1 MGAETNILTGARK
14 ESNIMTKTTTITIQQ
29 DDVNPAFKAAEAALK
44 REQAEADRLWDVF
57 RLNED
62 ESLDDA
68 LNARMDAQEAKI
80 TAAEKVVENTPMFI
94 DCDFGSQPFGSED
107 EGEAIVLPP
116 IDEREITDFV
126 TDEADAEA
134 ARRFPDP
141 VVKQPRKTNADRLL
155 AALIDGSHKCGHDLR
170 VETGIKSYAALGR
183 AATALRKRGFNVRKI
198 RWNAPSSDMFHIV
211 DAPPELRDSD
221 PVATARAELA
231 GRTAAARER
240 MDAAGKALSI
250 AERNEEA
257 NYGDPTLAA
266 ALAGARSNLGIAIED
281 YRAAQRA
288 ESTTG
293 FAVIDHDEIDRRA
306 AERKAAR
313 DLAEAC
319 ERRSAAWD
327 QVIDGHDLDDTADR
341 AAHAAACAEVEAAEA
356 RLAEVTGKV
365 AEAPKP
371 LPGETVLAREDMHF
385 ESIIVDG
392 LLVGSITSTKGYD
405 RFDVRFYAN
414 AEGGEVIEGLT
425 RTEALEIVGERTLKG
440 VIRCSV
446 GTNIEI
452 EMEDPARIE
461 RRASYSVDALTPGD
475 EASLA
480 PVGDPDFWMD

>member
-1 MGAETNILTGARK
+1 
-14 ESNIMTKTTTITIQQ
+14 MTKTTTITIQQ
-29 DDVNPAFKAAEAALK
+29 DDINPAFRAAEAALK

-62 ESLDDA
+62 ESKDDD

-80 TAAEKVVENTPMFI
+80 TAAEKVVESTPMFI
-94 DCDFGSQPFGSED
+94 DCDFGSEPFGSED

-141 VVKQPRKTNADRLL
+141 
-155 AALIDGSHKCGHDLR
+155 
-170 VETGIKSYAALGR
+170 
-183 AATALRKRGFNVRKI
+183 
-198 RWNAPSSDMFHIV
+198 
-211 DAPPELRDSD
+211 D
-221 PVATARAELA
+221 PVATARS
-231 GRTAAARER
+231 R
-240 MDAAGKALSI
+240 MDAAGKALAE
-250 AERNEEA
+250 AERAEEA

-266 ALAGARSNLGIAIED
+266 ALATARSNLGIAIED

-288 ESTTG
+288 EETTG

-313 DLAEAC
+313 EVEAAK

-327 QVIDGHDLDDTADR
+327 QVIDGHDPDDTADR

-365 AEAPKP
+365 AGPPKP
-371 LPGETVLAREDMHF
+371 LPGETILAREDMHF

-392 LLVGSITSTKGYD
+392 LLIGSITSAKGYD
-405 RFDVRFYAN
+405 RFDIRFYAN

-425 RTEALEIVGERTLKG
+425 RTEALEIVAERTLKG

-480 PVGDPDFWMD
+480 PTGDPDLWMD